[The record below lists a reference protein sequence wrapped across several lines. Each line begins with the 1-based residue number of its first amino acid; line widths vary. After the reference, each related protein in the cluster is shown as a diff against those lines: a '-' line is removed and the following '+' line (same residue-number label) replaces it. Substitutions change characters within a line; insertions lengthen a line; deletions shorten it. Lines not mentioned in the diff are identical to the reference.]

1 MKTTRYFKDGDCYWK
16 FEPGRR
22 PKRKTGFYSSWE
34 DSFFRGLGEFLRDP
48 GTVVEIGA
56 EEAECLYPAEQS
68 NRTPR
73 ATPHLHDSH

>member
-22 PKRKTGFYSSWE
+22 PKRKTGLYSSWE

-48 GTVVEIGA
+48 GAVMEIGP
-56 EEAECLYPAEQS
+56 EEAEYSA
-68 NRTPR
+68 PR
-73 ATPHLHDSH
+73 AATAPEGRDGAASSDRH